1 MPFDTFTAATNEVLA
16 SEWCSIIRGAGADLA
31 IQISGVG
38 EEETY
43 TKALSAGGASHRES
57 ADLTASARALL
68 TPTDLRPRPPSLAPP
83 PMPAVREASQD
94 EPAAPLVD
102 DANSQPAA
110 SAGDA

>member
-1 MPFDTFTAATNEVLA
+1 MLSCRPPRAAANEVLA
-16 SEWCSIIRGAGADLA
+16 SEWCSIIRAAGADLA

-57 ADLTASARALL
+57 VDSGLTASARALL

-83 PMPAVREASQD
+83 PMPAVREAND
-94 EPAAPLVD
+94 REEPAAPPVE
-102 DANSQPAA
+102 
-110 SAGDA
+110 